1 MLESRSP
8 VLGQASFEA
17 SGLALKELPGFT
29 LTQVAGE
36 ERVLTRV
43 LGVLPD
49 FGKAEK
55 SEGLTLM
62 RVGPSQIWVLGE
74 EPKGRGLLVTPLSS
88 GRTRFQLEGENARTL
103 LSHCAAIDFDEGV
116 FTTGHYVMTG
126 IHHTPVLIHCVRK
139 STFHIY
145 AMRSFAQSTWEWLV
159 DAAHGLR

>member
-1 MLESRSP
+1 MLEPRSP
-8 VLGQASFEA
+8 LVGQTTFEA
-17 SGLALKELPGFT
+17 PGISLREFPGFT

-43 LGVLPD
+43 LGEVPG

-55 SEGLTLM
+55 IEGLTLL

-74 EPKGRGLLVTPLSS
+74 QPHGRGLMATPLSS

-103 LSHCAAIDFDEGV
+103 LARCAAIDFEEGI
-116 FTTGHYVMTG
+116 FTSGHYVMTG
-126 IHHTPVLIHCVRK
+126 IHHTPVLIHCIRK

-145 AMRSFAQSTWEWLV
+145 VMRSFAQSTWEWLV
-159 DAAHGLR
+159 DAAQSL